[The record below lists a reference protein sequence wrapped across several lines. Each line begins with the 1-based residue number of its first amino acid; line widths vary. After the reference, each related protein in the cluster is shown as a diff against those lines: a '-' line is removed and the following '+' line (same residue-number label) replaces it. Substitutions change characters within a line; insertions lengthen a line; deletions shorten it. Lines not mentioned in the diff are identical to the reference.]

1 MLKQIIKILETT
13 PGLMAKEIAREIG
26 STKKQ
31 INPFLYSHEDKF
43 TQDDKYR
50 WFLIN
55 PDLLEIEF
63 CDDWVDS
70 DSFEEVLKQVGS
82 PLDSE
87 CSNITF
93 KIPKGCKLLLEATAR
108 LLALCNQ
115 LDFNDKHVTINFAD
129 KQTLSY
135 LNRVGFVD
143 HLREDVVVLPA
154 RPKESAASKFKGKSS
169 AVVEFGEIDINSPNK
184 EIPRQLKESFADHTR
199 DEYASPVF
207 TVLSELFGNVSEHSE
222 ASMPGFTALQLYKNS
237 RVPHIQIVISDS
249 GKGIV
254 GTLRP
259 VLEEKYSNLAKK
271 FDLSNPMSDVL
282 LVLEV
287 FKKGRISQYGSDD
300 GRGLGLKRSS
310 DVAAKFNA
318 NISIR
323 QENFELRLIYLE
335 GKFSKY
341 LYKLNMPVIKGT
353 HICFDFLLD

>member
-1 MLKQIIKILETT
+1 MLEQIIKALVTT
-13 PGLMAKEIAREIG
+13 PGLMAKEIARKIG

-31 INPFLYSHEDKF
+31 INPFLYSHDEKF

-55 PDLLEIEF
+55 PDMLEIEF
-63 CDDWVDS
+63 NDDWVDC
-70 DSFEEVLKQVGS
+70 DSFEKVFKQVGS
-82 PLDSE
+82 PLDSS
-87 CSNITF
+87 CHNITF

-115 LDFNDKHVTINFAD
+115 LDFNKKHVTINFAD
-129 KQTLSY
+129 RKTLSY

-143 HLREDVVVLPA
+143 HLRKDIVVLPA
-154 RPKESAASKFKGKSS
+154 RPKISAASKFKGNNS
-169 AVVEFGEIDINSPNK
+169 AVVEFGEIDIKSPDK
-184 EIPRQLKESFADHTR
+184 EIPRQLKESFAEHTR

-222 ASMPGFTALQLYKNS
+222 ASIPGFTALQLYKNS
-237 RVPHIQIVISDS
+237 KTPHIQIVISDS
-249 GKGIV
+249 GKGII

-259 VLEEKYSNLAKK
+259 ILEEKYSDLAKR
-271 FDLSNPMSDVL
+271 FDLSDPESEVL

-287 FKKGRISQYGSDD
+287 FNKGRISQYGSDD

-323 QENFELRLIYLE
+323 QETFELKLMYLG
-335 GKFSKY
+335 GKLFRHESE
-341 LYKLNMPVIKGT
+341 LDMPVIKGT